1 RSVVVAGGRRVGVGD
16 VGGVVAAD
24 TTRAHVPV
32 PRLPPPLQPVKT
44 EPAAGLA
51 VSVTVV
57 PLAKLTVQVAPQ
69 SIPVGLLVT
78 VPVPMPV
85 VVTVSTKVGVK
96 VAVTVVAEETVSVHG
111 SVPLHPP
118 PLQPVKAELAAG
130 LAVSVT

>member
-69 SIPVGLLVT
+69 SIPGGLLVT

-85 VVTVSTKVGVK
+85 VATPSAKGGGK
-96 VAVTVVAEETVSVHG
+96 VAVTVAADETLTAHG
-111 SVPLHPP
+111 PA
-118 PLQPVKAELAAG
+118 PLQPPPHHP
-130 LAVSVT
+130 VTP